1 MCKTSELKERKADLE
16 KLLIGLQTELNYF
29 IMRRLDLDIRENSV
43 RLAQMAEL
51 ILIYGRRIDEI
62 TYEMRQLMNQ
72 PDL

>member
-1 MCKTSELKERKADLE
+1 MCKTSQLKERKADLE

-29 IMRRLDLDIRENSV
+29 IMRRLDLDIRENSA

-51 ILIYGRRIDEI
+51 ILTYGRRIDEI